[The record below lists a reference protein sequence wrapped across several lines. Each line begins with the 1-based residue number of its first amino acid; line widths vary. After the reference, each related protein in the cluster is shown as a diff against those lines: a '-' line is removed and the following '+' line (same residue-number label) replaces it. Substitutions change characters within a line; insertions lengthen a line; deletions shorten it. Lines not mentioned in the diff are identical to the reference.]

1 VRRHLVGAA
10 QDREEIAMYE
20 QPVRQV
26 MAGAELL
33 TAPPRTTVAEAAQL
47 MASRHTGAVVVVDG
61 EHVVGI
67 FTERDAVFRVI
78 AMGLD
83 ARTTQVADV
92 MTPAPV
98 TIAPEKPFGVA
109 LTIMHKK
116 GFRHLP
122 VVEGG
127 RPIGI
132 VSARM
137 ALDPDMEDFVA
148 EARRR
153 ARFESE

>member
-1 VRRHLVGAA
+1 
-10 QDREEIAMYE
+10 MYE

-33 TAPPRTTVAEAAQL
+33 TAPPQTTVAEAARL
-47 MASRHTGAVVVVDG
+47 MKLKRTGAMVVVDG
-61 EHVVGI
+61 DRVAGI
-67 FTERDAVFRVI
+67 FTERDALFRVI
-78 AMGLD
+78 AAGLD
-83 ARTTQVADV
+83 VEATRVADV
-92 MTPAPV
+92 MTASPV

-109 LTIMHKK
+109 LAVMHRH

-122 VVEGG
+122 VVEGD

-153 ARFESE
+153 AQFQRE

>member
-1 VRRHLVGAA
+1 
-10 QDREEIAMYE
+10 MYE

-33 TAPPRTTVAEAAQL
+33 TAPPQTTVAEAARL
-47 MASRHTGAVVVVDG
+47 MKLKRTGAMVVVDG
-61 EHVVGI
+61 DRVVGI
-67 FTERDAVFRVI
+67 FTERDALFRVI
-78 AMGLD
+78 AAGLD
-83 ARTTQVADV
+83 VEATRVADV
-92 MTPAPV
+92 MTASPV

-109 LTIMHKK
+109 LAVMHRH

-122 VVEGG
+122 VVEGD

-153 ARFESE
+153 AQFQRE

>member
-1 VRRHLVGAA
+1 
-10 QDREEIAMYE
+10 MYE
-20 QPVRQV
+20 LPVRQV
-26 MAGAELL
+26 MAGSELL
-33 TAPPRTTVAEAAQL
+33 TAPPQTTVAEAARL
-47 MASRHTGAVVVVDG
+47 MARRKTGAMVVVDNDR
-61 EHVVGI
+61 VVGI

-78 AMGLD
+78 AKGRDVD
-83 ARTTQVADV
+83 ATQVVDV
-92 MTPAPV
+92 MTRSPV

-109 LTIMHKK
+109 LAIMHKK

-122 VVEGG
+122 VVEGD

-132 VSARM
+132 VSARL

-153 ARFESE
+153 ARFSQE

>member
-1 VRRHLVGAA
+1 
-10 QDREEIAMYE
+10 MYE

-26 MAGAELL
+26 MAGTELL
-33 TAPPRTTVAEAAQL
+33 TAPPQTTVAEAAQL
-47 MASRHTGAVVVVDG
+47 MARRKTGAMVVVDG
-61 EHVVGI
+61 ERLVGI

-83 ARTTQVADV
+83 VQTTRVADV
-92 MTPAPV
+92 MTPSPV

-109 LTIMHKK
+109 LVIMHRN

-122 VVEGG
+122 VVEGE

-132 VSARM
+132 VSARQ

-153 ARFESE
+153 AKFQQE